1 MNYKFTTIFRK
12 LAMLKRIK
20 AVIINITVIASIF
33 SICIE
38 PAIAA
43 ESTKQSAMSGQIIML
58 AILFG
63 GMYFLMIR
71 PQSKRAKEH
80 SNLLASL
87 AKGDEV
93 VTTGGLVGKVNKVL
107 DQFLILVVADGV
119 EVTVQK
125 QAVTFVLQK
134 GTIKSL

>member
-1 MNYKFTTIFRK
+1 
-12 LAMLKRIK
+12 MLKKIK

-43 ESTKQSAMSGQIIML
+43 EATKQSAMSGQIIML